1 MALSVLIVMGSDS
14 DLEQI
19 TPAWKV
25 LESLGVS
32 YEVSVA
38 SAHRSPDR
46 VVALARGARDRGFGV
61 VLAAAGGAAH
71 LAGVFAANTTLPVVA
86 VPIVIGTLGGVDAL
100 LSAVQMPGGVPI
112 ASVGIGGARNAGY
125 FAAAILSASD
135 PTLAARLEAFRQDQ
149 AKNVAEADARLQAKL
164 ASAGKNT
171 PA

>member
-46 VVALARGARDRGFGV
+46 VVALARGARDKGFGV

-71 LAGVFAANTTLPVVA
+71 LAGVIAAHTTLPVVA
-86 VPIVIGTLGGVDAL
+86 VPIVFGTLGGVDAL

-135 PTLAARLEAFRQDQ
+135 PALAARLEAFRQDQ
-149 AKNVAEADARLQAKL
+149 AKNVAEADARVQAKL
-164 ASAGKNT
+164 AGAKT
-171 PA
+171 PS